1 MVALITVGLQFM
13 QSYKLIEQVVHY
25 KKLYFETDKILED
38 HFVDMYSDSIGEVV
52 IVGQEKVHEK

>member
-1 MVALITVGLQFM
+1 VVALITVGLQFM